1 MKSSLIRRLTLMMTL
16 ALPLT
21 AAAAAAQRIVSI
33 GGDVTEIAFALGAGD
48 DVIARDS
55 TSLHPEAVKKLPDV
69 GYMRQLNA
77 EGILA
82 LKPTL
87 VLTTE
92 LAQPALVLKQ
102 LADSGVKVVSVPGDT
117 TLQAVPQKIAVIA
130 AALQRD
136 EQGKQLSERYQ
147 QQLAAVDTSPLPV
160 KVLFVM
166 SHGGITPMAA
176 GQHTAADAVIAAA
189 GLKNAMQGFD
199 RYRPLSQEGV
209 IASAPD
215 LLLVTTD
222 GVRTLGG
229 EQQLWTLP
237 GLALTP
243 AGKQRRVLIV
253 DDMALLGF
261 GLETPAALAKLRH
274 AAEQK

>member
-1 MKSSLIRRLTLMMTL
+1 MIASLPRRLALCIAL
-16 ALPLT
+16 AFPL
-21 AAAAAAQRIVSI
+21 AAVAAERIVSI

-48 DVIARDS
+48 EVVARDS
-55 TSLHPEAVKKLPDV
+55 TSLHPAAVQKLPDV

-87 VLTTE
+87 ILTTE
-92 LAQPALVLKQ
+92 LAEPALVLKQ
-102 LADSGVKVVSVPGDT
+102 LEDSGVKVVRIPGDT
-117 TLQAVPQKIAVIA
+117 TVQAVPEKISVIA
-130 AALQRD
+130 DAINRSS
-136 EQGKQLSERYQ
+136 QGKQLAERYQ
-147 QQLAAVDTSPLPV
+147 QQLAAVANTPLPV

-176 GQHTAADAVIAAA
+176 GQQTAADAIIRAA
-189 GLKNAMQGFD
+189 GLNNAMQGFS

-222 GVRTLGG
+222 GVHSIGG
-229 EQQLWTLP
+229 QENLWLLP
-237 GLALTP
+237 GMALTP
-243 AGKQRRVLIV
+243 AGKNRRVLIV

-261 GLETPAALAKLRH
+261 GLETPQALGLLRK

>member
-1 MKSSLIRRLTLMMTL
+1 MISSLPRRLALCIAL
-16 ALPLT
+16 AFPLAT
-21 AAAAAAQRIVSI
+21 VAAERIVSI

-48 DVIARDS
+48 EVVARDS
-55 TSLHPEAVKKLPDV
+55 TSLHPETVQKLPDV

-87 VLTTE
+87 ILTTE
-92 LAQPALVLKQ
+92 LAEPALVLKQ
-102 LADSGVKVVSVPGDT
+102 LEDSGVKVVRIPGDT
-117 TLQAVPQKIAVIA
+117 TVQAVPEKISVIA
-130 AALQRD
+130 EAINRSS
-136 EQGKQLSERYQ
+136 QGKQLAERYQ
-147 QQLAAVDTSPLPV
+147 QQLATVPNTPLPV

-176 GQHTAADAVIAAA
+176 GQQTAADAIITAA
-189 GLKNAMQGFD
+189 GLKNAMQGFS

-222 GVRTLGG
+222 GVRSIGG
-229 EQQLWTLP
+229 QENLWQLP
-237 GLALTP
+237 GIALTP
-243 AGKQRRVLIV
+243 AGKNRRVLIV

-261 GLETPAALAKLRH
+261 GLETPQALNLLRK

>member
-1 MKSSLIRRLTLMMTL
+1 MIASLPRRLALCIAL
-16 ALPLT
+16 AFPL
-21 AAAAAAQRIVSI
+21 AAVAAERIVSI

-48 DVIARDS
+48 EVVARDS
-55 TSLHPEAVKKLPDV
+55 TSLHPAAVQKLPDV

-87 VLTTE
+87 ILTTE
-92 LAQPALVLKQ
+92 LAEPALVLKQ
-102 LADSGVKVVSVPGDT
+102 LEDSGVKVVRIPGDT
-117 TLQAVPQKIAVIA
+117 TVQAVPEKISVIA
-130 AALQRD
+130 GAVNRSS
-136 EQGKQLSERYQ
+136 QGKQLAERYQ
-147 QQLAAVDTSPLPV
+147 QQLAAVANTPLPV

-176 GQHTAADAVIAAA
+176 GQQTAADAIIRAA
-189 GLKNAMQGFD
+189 GLKNAMQGFS

-222 GVRTLGG
+222 GVRSIGG
-229 EQQLWTLP
+229 QENLWLLP
-237 GLALTP
+237 GMALTP
-243 AGKQRRVLIV
+243 AGKNRRVLIV

-261 GLETPAALAKLRH
+261 GLETPQALGLLRK

>member
-1 MKSSLIRRLTLMMTL
+1 MIASLPRRLALCIAL
-16 ALPLT
+16 AFPLT
-21 AAAAAAQRIVSI
+21 AVAAERIVSI

-48 DVIARDS
+48 EVVARDS
-55 TSLHPEAVKKLPDV
+55 TSLHPAAVQKLPDV

-87 VLTTE
+87 ILTTE
-92 LAQPALVLKQ
+92 LAEPALVLKQ
-102 LADSGVKVVSVPGDT
+102 LEDSGVKMVRIPGDT
-117 TLQAVPQKIAVIA
+117 TVQAVPEKISVIA
-130 AALQRD
+130 DAINRSS
-136 EQGKQLSERYQ
+136 QGKQLAERYQ
-147 QQLAAVDTSPLPV
+147 QQLAAVANTPLPV

-176 GQHTAADAVIAAA
+176 GQQTAADAIIRAA
-189 GLKNAMQGFD
+189 GLKNAMQGFS

-222 GVRTLGG
+222 GVRSIGG
-229 EQQLWTLP
+229 RENLWQLP
-237 GLALTP
+237 GIALTP
-243 AGKQRRVLIV
+243 AGKNRRVLIV

-261 GLETPAALAKLRH
+261 GLETPQALGLLRK

>member
-1 MKSSLIRRLTLMMTL
+1 MTRSLSRSL
-16 ALPLT
+16 ALCIALAFPLAT
-21 AAAAAAQRIVSI
+21 AAAERIISI
-33 GGDVTEIAFALGAGD
+33 GGDVTEIVFALGVGD
-48 DVIARDS
+48 AVVARDS
-55 TSLHPEAVKKLPDV
+55 TSLHPAAVQQLPDV

-92 LAQPALVLKQ
+92 LAEPTLVLKQ
-102 LADSGVKVVSVPGDT
+102 LEESGVKVVRIPGNTSVE
-117 TLQAVPQKIAVIA
+117 AVAEKIAAIA
-130 AALQRD
+130 SAVNRSS
-136 EQGKQLSERYQ
+136 EGKQLAERYQ
-147 QQLAAVDTSPLPV
+147 QQLAAVANTPLPV

-176 GQHTAADAVIAAA
+176 GQHTAADAIISTA
-189 GLKNAMQGFD
+189 GLKNAMQGFS

-222 GVRTLGG
+222 GVRSIGG
-229 EQQLWTLP
+229 LEHLWQLP
-237 GLALTP
+237 GIALTP
-243 AGKQRRVLIV
+243 AGKNHRVLVV

-261 GLETPAALAKLRH
+261 GLETPKALGLLRN

>member
-1 MKSSLIRRLTLMMTL
+1 MIASLFRRLALCVAL
-16 ALPLT
+16 AFPL
-21 AAAAAAQRIVSI
+21 AAVAAERIVSI

-48 DVIARDS
+48 EVVARDS
-55 TSLHPEAVKKLPDV
+55 TSLHPAAVQTLPDV
-69 GYMRQLNA
+69 GYMRQLNV

-87 VLTTE
+87 ILTTE
-92 LAQPALVLKQ
+92 LAEPALVLKQ
-102 LADSGVKVVSVPGDT
+102 LEDSGVKVVRIPGDT
-117 TLQAVPQKIAVIA
+117 SVQAVPEKISVIA
-130 AALQRD
+130 GAVNRSS
-136 EQGKQLSERYQ
+136 QGKQLAERYQ
-147 QQLAAVDTSPLPV
+147 QQLAAVANTPLPV

-176 GQHTAADAVIAAA
+176 GQQTAADAIIRAA
-189 GLKNAMQGFD
+189 GLKNAMQGFS

-222 GVRTLGG
+222 GVRSIGG
-229 EQQLWTLP
+229 QENLWLLP
-237 GLALTP
+237 GMALTP
-243 AGKQRRVLIV
+243 AGKNRRVLIV

-261 GLETPAALAKLRH
+261 GLETPQALGLLRK

>member
-1 MKSSLIRRLTLMMTL
+1 MMISLPRRLALCFAL
-16 ALPLT
+16 ALPL
-21 AAAAAAQRIVSI
+21 AAVAAERIVSI

-48 DVIARDS
+48 EVVARDS
-55 TSLHPEAVKKLPDV
+55 TSLHPAEVQTRPDV

-87 VLTTE
+87 VLTTG
-92 LAQPALVLKQ
+92 LAEPALVLKQ
-102 LADSGVKVVSVPGDT
+102 LEESGVKVVRIPGDT
-117 TLQAVPQKIAVIA
+117 TVQAIPAKITAIAKALNRPQ
-130 AALQRD
+130 
-136 EQGKQLSERYQ
+136 QGAQLAERYQ
-147 QQLAAVDTSPLPV
+147 QQLASVTNTPLPI

-176 GQHTAADAVIAAA
+176 GQHTAADAIITAA
-189 GLKNAMQGFD
+189 GLKNAMQGFT

-222 GVRTLGG
+222 GIRSIGG
-229 EQQLWTLP
+229 QERLWQLP
-237 GLALTP
+237 GIALTP
-243 AGKQRRVLIV
+243 AGKNHRVLIV

-261 GLETPAALAKLRH
+261 GLETPKALSLLRN

>member
-1 MKSSLIRRLTLMMTL
+1 MIASLLCRL
-16 ALPLT
+16 ALCIALAFPL
-21 AAAAAAQRIVSI
+21 AAVAAERIVSI

-48 DVIARDS
+48 EVVARDS
-55 TSLHPEAVKKLPDV
+55 TSLHPTMVQKLPDV

-87 VLTTE
+87 ILTTE
-92 LAQPALVLKQ
+92 LAEPALVLKQ
-102 LADSGVKVVSVPGDT
+102 LEDSGVKVVRIPGDT
-117 TLQAVPQKIAVIA
+117 TVQAVPEKISVIA
-130 AALQRD
+130 DAINRSS
-136 EQGKQLSERYQ
+136 QGKQLAERYQ
-147 QQLAAVDTSPLPV
+147 QQLAAVANTPLPV

-176 GQHTAADAVIAAA
+176 GQQTAADAIIRAA
-189 GLKNAMQGFD
+189 GLKNAMQGFS

-222 GVRTLGG
+222 GVRSIGG
-229 EQQLWTLP
+229 QENLWLLP
-237 GLALTP
+237 GMALTP
-243 AGKQRRVLIV
+243 AGK
-253 DDMALLGF
+253 
-261 GLETPAALAKLRH
+261 TAAC
-274 AAEQK
+274 

>member
-1 MKSSLIRRLTLMMTL
+1 MITSLPRRLALCIAL
-16 ALPLT
+16 ALPL
-21 AAAAAAQRIVSI
+21 AAVAAERIVSI
-33 GGDVTEIAFALGAGD
+33 GGDVTEIAFALGAGNE
-48 DVIARDS
+48 VVARDS
-55 TSLHPEAVKKLPDV
+55 TSLHPAAVQKLPDV

-87 VLTTE
+87 ILTTE
-92 LAQPALVLKQ
+92 LAEPALVLKQ
-102 LADSGVKVVSVPGDT
+102 LADSGVKVVRIPGDT
-117 TLQAVPQKIAVIA
+117 TVQAVPEKISMIAEAVNRA
-130 AALQRD
+130 S
-136 EQGKQLSERYQ
+136 QGKQLAARYQ
-147 QQLAAVDTSPLPV
+147 QQLAAVANTPLPV

-176 GQHTAADAVIAAA
+176 GQQTAADAIIRAA
-189 GLKNAMQGFD
+189 GLQNAMQGFS

-222 GVRTLGG
+222 GVQSIGG
-229 EQQLWTLP
+229 QENLWQLP
-237 GLALTP
+237 GIALTP
-243 AGKQRRVLIV
+243 AGKNRRVLIV

-261 GLETPAALAKLRH
+261 GLETPQALSLLRN

>member
-1 MKSSLIRRLTLMMTL
+1 MIASLPRRLALCIAL
-16 ALPLT
+16 AFPL
-21 AAAAAAQRIVSI
+21 AAVAAERIVSI

-48 DVIARDS
+48 EVVARDS
-55 TSLHPEAVKKLPDV
+55 TSLHPAAVQKLPDV

-87 VLTTE
+87 ILTTE
-92 LAQPALVLKQ
+92 LAEPALVLKQ
-102 LADSGVKVVSVPGDT
+102 LEDSGVKVVRIPGDT
-117 TLQAVPQKIAVIA
+117 TVQTVPEKISVIA
-130 AALQRD
+130 DVINRSS
-136 EQGKQLSERYQ
+136 QGKQLAERYQ
-147 QQLAAVDTSPLPV
+147 QQLAAVANTPLPV

-176 GQHTAADAVIAAA
+176 GQQTAADAIIRAA
-189 GLKNAMQGFD
+189 GLKNAMQGFS

-222 GVRTLGG
+222 GVRSIGG
-229 EQQLWTLP
+229 QENLWLLP
-237 GLALTP
+237 GMALTP
-243 AGKQRRVLIV
+243 AGKNRRVLIV

-261 GLETPAALAKLRH
+261 GLETPQALGLLRK

>member
-1 MKSSLIRRLTLMMTL
+1 
-16 ALPLT
+16 
-21 AAAAAAQRIVSI
+21 
-33 GGDVTEIAFALGAGD
+33 
-48 DVIARDS
+48 
-55 TSLHPEAVKKLPDV
+55 
-69 GYMRQLNA
+69 
-77 EGILA
+77 
-82 LKPTL
+82 
-87 VLTTE
+87 
-92 LAQPALVLKQ
+92 
-102 LADSGVKVVSVPGDT
+102 
-117 TLQAVPQKIAVIA
+117 
-130 AALQRD
+130 
-136 EQGKQLSERYQ
+136 
-147 QQLAAVDTSPLPV
+147 
-160 KVLFVM
+160 
-166 SHGGITPMAA
+166 
-176 GQHTAADAVIAAA
+176 
-189 GLKNAMQGFD
+189 MQGFD

>member
-1 MKSSLIRRLTLMMTL
+1 MIASLPRRLALCVAL
-16 ALPLT
+16 AFPL
-21 AAAAAAQRIVSI
+21 AAVAAERIVSI

-48 DVIARDS
+48 EVVARDS
-55 TSLHPEAVKKLPDV
+55 TSLHPAAVQKLPDV

-87 VLTTE
+87 ILTTE
-92 LAQPALVLKQ
+92 LAEPALVLKQ
-102 LADSGVKVVSVPGDT
+102 LEDSGVKVVRIPGDT
-117 TLQAVPQKIAVIA
+117 TVQAVPEKISVIA
-130 AALQRD
+130 DAINRSS
-136 EQGKQLSERYQ
+136 QGKQLTERYQ
-147 QQLAAVDTSPLPV
+147 QQLAAVANTPLPV

-176 GQHTAADAVIAAA
+176 GQQTAADAIIRAA
-189 GLKNAMQGFD
+189 GLKNAMQGFS

-222 GVRTLGG
+222 GVRSIGG
-229 EQQLWTLP
+229 QENLWRLP
-237 GLALTP
+237 GMALTP
-243 AGKQRRVLIV
+243 AGKNRRVLIV

-261 GLETPAALAKLRH
+261 GLETPQALGLLRK